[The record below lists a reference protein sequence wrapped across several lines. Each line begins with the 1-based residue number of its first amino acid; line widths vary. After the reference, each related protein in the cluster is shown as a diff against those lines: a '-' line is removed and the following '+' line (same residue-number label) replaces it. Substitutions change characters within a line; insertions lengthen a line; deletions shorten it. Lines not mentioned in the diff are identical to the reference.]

1 MPIRV
6 LRALMLLM
14 ASIFLVA
21 CSTKKSDPS
30 TAVHVPNDAWW
41 NQLAN
46 TKTGSDPQKNVATVR
61 KKLAAVSPI
70 PFSIAF
76 SESKEINAFA
86 SLQNGQNLIVL
97 TNGFILQFG
106 NDPDVLATVLGHEL
120 GHHQLGHTQPDYGK
134 NRDIGIT
141 AASQALGMLSNYF
154 IPFGGLLVGNAVKTA
169 GLTYNRDDER
179 DADTFGMKL
188 GLAAGYSPCGSYRF
202 AAKMKELGQGPA
214 LTFLSTHPGNDE
226 RLENSENFSVTS
238 NGMSC
243 SSLQ

>member
-21 CSTKKSDPS
+21 CSTTKSDSS
-30 TAVHVPNDAWW
+30 TVVHVPNDAWW
-41 NQLAN
+41 NQLADA
-46 TKTGSDPQKNVATVR
+46 KTGSDPQKNVATVR
-61 KKLAAVSPI
+61 KRLAAVSPI

-120 GHHQLGHTQPDYGK
+120 GHHQLGHTQPD
-134 NRDIGIT
+134 
-141 AASQALGMLSNYF
+141 
-154 IPFGGLLVGNAVKTA
+154 
-169 GLTYNRDDER
+169 
-179 DADTFGMKL
+179 
-188 GLAAGYSPCGSYRF
+188 
-202 AAKMKELGQGPA
+202 
-214 LTFLSTHPGNDE
+214 
-226 RLENSENFSVTS
+226 
-238 NGMSC
+238 
-243 SSLQ
+243 